1 MKMRILKVILVVFA
15 SVAASPATFA
25 YENYLPLGTG
35 YSSNVDSLPN
45 FDSEAGQINQQA
57 DVYETEIYMRGRKRV
72 EDDSRMRS
80 FFSDAESTGSDSN
93 IDY

>member
-1 MKMRILKVILVVFA
+1 MKMRVLRIVLVLSAGLAGA
-15 SVAASPATFA
+15 SAALA

-35 YSSNVDSLPN
+35 YSSNVDSLPS
-45 FDSEAGQINQQA
+45 FDSEVGQVNQQA
-57 DVYETEIYMRGRKRV
+57 DVYETEIYMLGRKRV

-80 FFSDAESTGSDSN
+80 FFSDAESTGADTN